1 MEYYIAH
8 HGVQGQKWGVR
19 RYQNGD
25 GSLTAAGRAHY
36 GVGDARASSSGE
48 GHGTAR
54 VKRMQDKSNV
64 KAASKE
70 KKAAEDKSSE
80 AKPKKKTM
88 TKEQLINS
96 GDIKL
101 LNKHKGELST
111 AELRQAMDRI
121 KANKEFEELTKKKS
135 SQLSSSGKRFV
146 DQLLNE
152 TGSGVAKGVGK
163 GAVVLGSAATVA
175 AGQYFVRSVMGETT
189 FSKHFGSGAKGDD
202 IVKAALS
209 NLGSKK

>member
-8 HGVQGQKWGVR
+8 HGVKGQKWGER
-19 RYQNGD
+19 QYQNAD
-25 GSLTAAGRAHY
+25 GSLTPAGRIHY
-36 GVGDARASSSGE
+36 GVGNARVSSSGE

-54 VKRMQDKSNV
+54 VKKTQEKSNV
-64 KAASKE
+64 KAANKE
-70 KKAAEDKSSE
+70 KKVAQDKSTE
-80 AKPKKKTM
+80 VKPKKKTI
-88 TKEQLINS
+88 TKEELINS

-121 KANKEFEELTKKKS
+121 KANKEFEELTKKKP

-152 TGSGVAKGVGK
+152 TGGGVAKGVGK
-163 GAVVLGSAATVA
+163 GALVLGSAATVA
-175 AGQYFVRSVMGETT
+175 AGQYFVRSVMGEET

-209 NLGSKK
+209 NLGNKK